1 MEISANTIKELREK
15 TGAGIMDCKK
25 ALQETKG
32 NIEEAIEYLRKK
44 GISSA
49 SKKFDRTT
57 KEGLISAYIHT
68 GGRIGVMVEVNCE
81 TDFVARTDDF
91 QQIVKDIA
99 MQIAATDPLVVSQ
112 DQLAPEK
119 IEKEKEIYI
128 AQMQDSGK
136 PQNIIE
142 KIVNEKL
149 EKFYSESC
157 LLRQPFIKNPDKT
170 VKDIISE
177 YIAKLG
183 ENITV
188 KRFIRYRLGE

>member
-15 TGAGIMDCKK
+15 TGAGILDCKK

-44 GISSA
+44 GISTA

-57 KEGLISAYIHT
+57 KEGLIFAYIHT

-91 QQIVKDIA
+91 QQLAKDIA

-112 DQLAPEK
+112 DQLPPEK
-119 IEKEKEIYI
+119 IEKEKEIYF
-128 AQMQDSGK
+128 AQMKDSGK

-149 EKFYSESC
+149 EKFYSEVC

-170 VKDIISE
+170 VKDVISE